1 MMQTD
6 TYTPAEAARREH
18 LDLLDR
24 TTWNDT
30 PPVVLASLALA
41 PRDEHGEVIGEGW

>member
-1 MMQTD
+1 MR
-6 TYTPAEAARREH
+6 TYEDATPAETVR

-30 PPVVLASLALA
+30 PPVVLASVALA